1 MRRGDVMRLR
11 PPAASGRVQQ
21 GPRYAVVLQDDAFAP
36 LSTVI
41 VAPTSRSA
49 RAATFRPEIEVE
61 GSPTRVLVEQLAA
74 VDPTRLG
81 ALVGRV
87 SPEEEWGIDL
97 ALRSLL
103 ALR

>member
-1 MRRGDVMRLR
+1 MRRGDVLRLR
-11 PPAASGRVQQ
+11 PPAAAGRVQQ
-21 GPRYAVVLQDDAFAP
+21 GPRFAVVLQDDAFAA

-61 GSPTRVLVEQLAA
+61 GRSTRVLVEQLAA
-74 VDPTRLG
+74 VDATRLG
-81 ALVGRV
+81 ELVGHL

-97 ALRSLL
+97 ALRSML